1 MLVYT
6 VKFYDA
12 TETQLIATQ
21 HVVALSPEEAIKQAE
36 KDNPQLTS
44 RKAIAKAQL
53 FEIPG
58 YILEARPEGQSK
70 LYFIMDYEQVAEIH
84 NEANLTNNQKLKDKM
99 SQLRDKLD
107 KRVEK
112 DHQQQQETRT
122 DKEAS
127 KVDSKVEPKYRVLS
141 RPSFD
146 D

>member
-36 KDNPQLTS
+36 QDNSQLKS

-58 YILEARPEGQSK
+58 YILEARPEGQSQ
-70 LYFIMDYEQVAEIH
+70 LYFIMDYEEVAEIH
-84 NEANLTNNQKLKDKM
+84 NEAENTDNQKLKDRM
-99 SQLRDKLD
+99 SNLRQKLD

-112 DHQQQQETRT
+112 DHQQQQNTT